1 MKEPV
6 SMNVE
11 LSDRIKNLPPYL
23 FAAIDAA
30 KQKAKDKGMDII
42 DLGVGDPDLPTPSL
56 IIESLGVA
64 SKNKNNHQYPSYI
77 GMLPFREAVARW
89 YQRRFSVDVD
99 PVREALTLIG
109 SKEGIAH
116 VPLAFINQRDVVL
129 VPDPGYPVYSVATTF
144 AGGDVYTMP
153 LKRENGFFPDF
164 SIIPPDI
171 CSRAKLM
178 FLNYPNNPT
187 TAVATKEFFERA
199 IAFAKK
205 HNIIICHDA
214 AYTEIYF
221 DNVRPISFLEIDG
234 ARDVGVEFHSL
245 SKTFNMTGWRIGSVV
260 GNKDVIAG
268 LGKVK
273 TNIDSGVF
281 QAVQEAGI
289 TALDADDNLVRGL
302 RDIYQERRNILVSGL
317 ESIGINVYPTNA
329 TFYVWMD
336 VPTSFTS
343 ESLSSHL
350 IETTGIVATPGNGF
364 GDSGEGYLRMTLC
377 TTKERLA
384 EAVNRMKTIGL

>member
-1 MKEPV
+1 
-6 SMNVE
+6 
-11 LSDRIKNLPPYL
+11 
-23 FAAIDAA
+23 
-30 KQKAKDKGMDII
+30 
-42 DLGVGDPDLPTPSL
+42 
-56 IIESLGVA
+56 
-64 SKNKNNHQYPSYI
+64 
-77 GMLPFREAVARW
+77 
-89 YQRRFSVDVD
+89 
-99 PVREALTLIG
+99 
-109 SKEGIAH
+109 
-116 VPLAFINQRDVVL
+116 
-129 VPDPGYPVYSVATTF
+129 
-144 AGGDVYTMP
+144 
-153 LKRENGFFPDF
+153 
-164 SIIPPDI
+164 
-171 CSRAKLM
+171 
-178 FLNYPNNPT
+178 
-187 TAVATKEFFERA
+187 
-199 IAFAKK
+199 
-205 HNIIICHDA
+205 
-214 AYTEIYF
+214 
-221 DNVRPISFLEIDG
+221 
-234 ARDVGVEFHSL
+234 
-245 SKTFNMTGWRIGSVV
+245 MTGWRIGSVV

-317 ESIGINVYPTNA
+317 DSIGINVYPTNA

-377 TTKERLA
+377 ATKERLA